1 MSKPSAQFVSRSHA
15 PAKRESQVGTQI
27 YVTIHG
33 HFYQPPRENPWI
45 QRIERQP
52 GAAPYHNW
60 NERILAECYRPN
72 AFARILDEQGR
83 VLEII
88 NNFEYLSFNI
98 GPTLLSW
105 LEAHDLEVYQRILA
119 ADRSSCQ
126 RLQGHG
132 NAIAQGYNHV
142 ILPLATRADQDLQIR
157 WGIAD
162 FRHRFGR
169 DPEGMWLAETAIDLP
184 TVELLVAAGIR
195 FVILAP
201 SQAQRCRPLH
211 EGGGTAPW
219 QDVSGGQI
227 DPSRPYR
234 CFLPDR
240 SGFLDIFFFD
250 GPISRDMGFGEV
262 LGSSHNLVQ
271 RLGGALHTGRD
282 TPQMIQC
289 ATDGETFGHH
299 KRGVEK
305 TLAYAFTHEIPQRG
319 WQVTNYAHFLSV
331 HPPIWEV
338 EIKPRTA
345 WSCAHGVGRWERD
358 CGCGGSHGGH
368 LRWRKPLREALNW
381 LRDQLTQIF
390 AEKAPHYLRDPW
402 LARLDSISVV
412 LQTQTRSHFLE
423 THQVR
428 PLQPEEQIE
437 LWQLLEMQRY
447 GQLMFTSCGWFFE
460 ELSRPEGVQI
470 LRYAAKAIELAGEV
484 SGINLEA
491 EFQERLSQ
499 APTNAPLYPSGAVVY
514 RELVLPG
521 AVPPAQVVAHHAIS
535 SLFDQHNRQ
544 ESCYG
549 YTLEHLDQQRRRL
562 GDSTLE
568 VGRIRLLSTSTQES
582 YDYIYGVLHL
592 EGWDFHCGVKVFPGR
607 RPYESLKQQLL
618 QPLSKVE
625 TLLGIHD
632 FFGEDSFN
640 LSHLLVEER
649 QRMMHRLT
657 QHKMGELSQLYQRT
671 YLDHYSVMM
680 AFRRDGLPLPEEL
693 LVAAQLT
700 LNQRFLACLWHLESD
715 QHSDQHQEHCAELT
729 AIVQEAEQ
737 LGCRLQQSEAVQ
749 LMGRILHQVLWKLA
763 HSFTPAESQ
772 MQIQRLDQWLHITV
786 QAGLRLDL
794 DRLQELYLTCL
805 ERQIAPRCSLW
816 PHQECEGIPSPVLL
830 QLLRLGQLLNINTQ
844 TWLARLAQVEG
855 LPKQSG

>member
-1 MSKPSAQFVSRSHA
+1 MSKPSAHYASGSHA
-15 PAKRESQVGTQI
+15 PITPDHQVGTQV

-33 HFYQPPRENPWI
+33 HFYQPPRENPWTG
-45 QRIERQP
+45 RIERQP
-52 GAAPYHNW
+52 SAAPYHDW
-60 NERILAECYRPN
+60 NERIWAECYRPN
-72 AFARILDEQGR
+72 AFARILDDQGR

-105 LEAHDLEVYQRILA
+105 LETHDLEVYQRILA

-132 NAIAQGYNHV
+132 NAIAQVYNHV
-142 ILPLATRADQDLQIR
+142 ILPLATPQDQEVQIH

-169 DPEGMWLAETAIDLP
+169 DPEGMWLAETAIDWT
-184 TVELLVAAGIR
+184 TVEILVKAGIR

-201 SQAQRCRPLH
+201 SQAQRCRPLCG
-211 EGGGTAPW
+211 EAPW
-219 QDVSGGQI
+219 QDVSAGQI

-240 SGFLDIFFFD
+240 SGYLDIFFFD

-262 LGSSHNLVQ
+262 LGSSYHLAQ
-271 RLGGALHTGRD
+271 RLGGAVQPHRE
-282 TPQMIQC
+282 TPQIIQC

-305 TLAYAFTHEIPQRG
+305 TLAYAFTHEFPQRG
-319 WQVTNYAHFLSV
+319 WQVTNYAHFLSL
-331 HPPIWEV
+331 HPPTWEV

-358 CGCGGSHGGH
+358 CGCGGSPGGH

-381 LRDQLTQIF
+381 LRDELGEIF
-390 AEKAPHYLRDPW
+390 AQRAPQYLRDPER
-402 LARLDSISVV
+402 ARLEYISVI
-412 LQTQTRSHFLE
+412 LQPQTRRDFLE
-423 THQVR
+423 THQAR
-428 PLQPEEQIE
+428 PLHMEEQIE
-437 LWQLLEMQRY
+437 VWRLLEMQRY
-447 GQLMFTSCGWFFE
+447 AQLMFTSCGWFFE

-470 LRYAAKAIELAGEV
+470 LRYAAKAIELAAEV
-484 SGINLEA
+484 SGVNLDPA
-491 EFQERLSQ
+491 FQERLSV

-514 RELVLPG
+514 RELVL
-521 AVPPAQVVAHHAIS
+521 AAVVPPAQVVAHYAIS
-535 SLFDQHNRQ
+535 RLFEQHSRQ

-549 YTLEHLDQQRRRL
+549 YVLEQVDHQRRRL

-568 VGRIRLLSTSTQES
+568 VGRIRLHSGSTQES
-582 YDYIYGVLHL
+582 HDYIYGVLHL
-592 EGWDFHCGVKVFPGR
+592 EGWDFHCGVKLFSGR
-607 RPYESLKQQLL
+607 RQYETLKQQLL
-618 QPLSKVE
+618 QPLGKVE

-632 FFGEDSFN
+632 FFGQDSFN
-640 LSHLLVEER
+640 LSHLLVEDR

-671 YLDHYSVMM
+671 YLDHYSVML

-693 LVAAQLT
+693 QVAAQLT
-700 LNQRFLACLWHLESD
+700 LNQRFLTCLWHLESE
-715 QHSDQHQEHCAELT
+715 QHSDQYQEHSAELA

-737 LGCRLQQSEAVQ
+737 LGCRLQQPEAVQ

-772 MQIQRLDQWLHITV
+772 VQIQLLDQWLHITV
-786 QAGLRLDL
+786 QAGLRLEM

-805 ERQIAPRCSLW
+805 ERQIAPRCRLW
-816 PHQECEGIPSPVLL
+816 PEQDCEGIPTPALL
-830 QLLRLGQLLNINTQ
+830 QLLRLGQLLNINTR
-844 TWLARLAQVEG
+844 TWLARLAQVEE
-855 LPKQSG
+855 LADQSR